1 MGSSGGGGLR
11 QPLTSLQDAVFW
23 AGVFGALGAAQPA
36 GIQAAAAPKV
46 VHHIPLRQVGQ
57 LCPNT
62 EMAIL
67 TLELNIEDTNSQ
79 LTTLLSNT
87 MVVSEKELI
96 ETWQTDI
103 KEASR
108 FLAIDSRSKRD
119 VISWLASITGLFNYL
134 KICLLY
140 TSPSPRDS

>member
-1 MGSSGGGGLR
+1 MGGGSGGGLR
-11 QPLTSLQDAVFW
+11 QPLSSLQDVVFW
-23 AGVFGALGAAQPA
+23 ASVFGALGAAQPA
-36 GIQAAAAPKV
+36 GIQATPKV

-67 TLELNIEDTNSQ
+67 TLELNIENTNSL
-79 LTTLLSNT
+79 LTQLLSNT
-87 MVVSEKELI
+87 MVASEKELI
-96 ETWQTDI
+96 DTWQTDI

-119 VISWLASITGLFNYL
+119 VLSLIHI
-134 KICLLY
+134 
-140 TSPSPRDS
+140 